1 LQGQFDWKDGPFSN
15 EKWIHSIDWEG
26 KAAYLA
32 APRRQWKVPRASGG
46 EPALAGWVQSSG
58 NLTELVINAAGHLA
72 PMDQPERSYDMIYR
86 FVKNQEY
93 ITK

>member
-1 LQGQFDWKDGPFSN
+1 MQGQFDWKDGPFSN

-32 APRRQWKVPRASGG
+32 APRKQWKIPTTEGKT
-46 EPALAGWVQSSG
+46 ALAGWVQTSG

-86 FVKNQEY
+86 FVHNQEY